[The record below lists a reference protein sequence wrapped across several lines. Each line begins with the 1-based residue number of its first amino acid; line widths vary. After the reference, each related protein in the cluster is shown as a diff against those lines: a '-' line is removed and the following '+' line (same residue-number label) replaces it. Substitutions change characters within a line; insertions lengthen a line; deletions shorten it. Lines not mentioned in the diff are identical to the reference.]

1 RLVARAKHWAMKV
14 LAAPGGPS
22 SSTWPPQNSAVSNRS
37 TASSWPTM
45 ALATS
50 ALTALA
56 TALTSSSCTRHLQ
69 SPSPRPLG
77 QRRQSQDVLH
87 LQGLGG
93 EGRDALLCAHPFGPA
108 VEELVERLALQVRRP
123 ERRRRPLA
131 AQLHIAA

>member
-22 SSTWPPQNSAVSNRS
+22 SSTCPPQNSAVNNRS

-87 LQGLGG
+87 LLRLGPQD
-93 EGRDALLCAHPFGPA
+93 RDALLRPHALGPA
-108 VEELVERLALQVRRP
+108 VEEVVERLALQ
-123 ERRRRPLA
+123 
-131 AQLHIAA
+131 